1 MARGEP
7 PRQWCIPKAIFNTS
21 RTILFSI
28 SHLMI
33 VSLSGWDAG
42 VQTVL
47 LHGYGYRLPYRPKRR
62 LELHYH
68 GASVPIEERAPV

>member
-1 MARGEP
+1 
-7 PRQWCIPKAIFNTS
+7 
-21 RTILFSI
+21 
-28 SHLMI
+28 MI